1 MADEQQGNGLPTPAE
16 YSLPYGPAYPAA
28 GAPLS
33 KTAKGAPE
41 VALEAEE
48 GSLYAFEDSYAA
60 SWSGVPGRILLD
72 EREWESLD
80 FDEMLGRDGKARTI
94 QQVLTLPIRSAPW
107 DIIAGPGDTGEAK
120 FVKDVLSKPANQ
132 GGMKT
137 PMRLLIAQAL
147 SARTYRKA
155 CFEKVFTTDD
165 KGKIVYEKLAFRPS
179 STTAIAR
186 DPKTGAFR
194 GFRQRPVSVGG
205 AIWPNIWIDIPAQY
219 SWVHLNNQH
228 ISASRGHSDMELIY
242 WLHDKKQKVLFLWA
256 TFLEAQATGRYVV
269 KAEDETRAKQYAQA
283 LRYVKNGGVLGTS
296 SEITVD
302 TLETGTG
309 AGALFQDFINYLDNQ
324 MAASVL
330 AGFTNLPDSPG
341 GSYALSK
348 DQSDFFLQSLTGTA
362 KELGEGITNYVLA
375 DLVMYNF
382 GPKGVCPT
390 FQFGPLSE
398 GDLDTVKALLLGFGT
413 TPTELRVPQAFM
425 TELTKMMGTYLDM
438 PMDEVNK
445 EFAGLEDRITQRM
458 DLELQTKKVGLEAQK
473 SLAAQGGPQAGMAK
487 GAANA
492 QDKMEMAKAGA
503 KINKAVQLVQ
513 SKGAAAKAG
522 NTTQAK
528 PGKA

>member
-1 MADEQQGNGLPTPAE
+1 MPDEQLGSQLPTTAGN
-16 YSLPYGPAYPAA
+16 SPAA
-28 GAPLS
+28 FTPEYPDKPLT
-33 KTAKGAPE
+33 KTAKGAPD

-48 GSLYAFEDSYAA
+48 GSLYTWSDSWAA

-72 EREWESLD
+72 ENEFESLS

-94 QQVLTLPIRSAPW
+94 QSVLTLPIRSAPW
-107 DIIAGPGDTGEAK
+107 KITAASGDSGEAA
-120 FVKDVLSKPANQ
+120 FITDALTRPANQ

-137 PMRLLIAQAL
+137 PMRLIIAQAL

-155 CFEKVFTTDD
+155 CFEKVFTERD
-165 KGKIVYEKLAFRPS
+165 GKIVYDRLAFRPS
-179 STTAIAR
+179 PTTSIAR
-186 DPKTGAFR
+186 DPKSGAFR

-205 AIWPNIWIDIPAQY
+205 EVWPNIWIDIPAQY

-228 ISASRGHSDMELIY
+228 INAARGHSDMELIY

-256 TFLEAQATGRYVV
+256 TFLEANATGRYVV
-269 KAEDETRAKQYAQA
+269 QAEDETRAKSYAKA

-296 SEITVD
+296 SEIKID
-302 TLETGTG
+302 TLELGTQA
-309 AGALFQDFINYLDNQ
+309 AGLFRDFIDYLDNQ

-362 KELGEGITNYVLA
+362 KELAESITNYVIA

-390 FQFGPLSE
+390 FEFGPLSE
-398 GDLDTVKALLLGFGT
+398 GDLETVKELLTAFGT

-438 PMDEVNK
+438 PMEDVNK
-445 EFAGLEDRITQRM
+445 EFTQLEDRIDQRM
-458 DLELQTKKVGLEAQK
+458 SLDLETKKVGLQAQK
-473 SLAAQGGPQAGMAK
+473 TLAAQGGPQAGAAK

-492 QDKMEMAKAGA
+492 QNKAELAKAGSVV
-503 KINKAVQLVQ
+503 NKAARMVQQ
-513 SKGAAAKAG
+513 KAAAAKG
-522 NTTQAK
+522 TTGGSTGGANR
-528 PGKA
+528 

>member
-1 MADEQQGNGLPTPAE
+1 MPDDLGRTALPDAGEISPSNYVPEYPGTP
-16 YSLPYGPAYPAA
+16 LTP
-28 GAPLS
+28 
-33 KTAKGAPE
+33 TAKGAPE

-48 GSLYAFEDSYAA
+48 GSLYTTSDSWAA

-72 EREWESLD
+72 ENEFESLS

-94 QQVLTLPIRSAPW
+94 QSVLTLPIRSAPW
-107 DIIAGPGDTGEAK
+107 KIIPGSGDSGEAA
-120 FVKDVLSKPANQ
+120 FIQDALTKPANQ

-155 CFEKVFTTDD
+155 CFEKVFTERD
-165 KGKIVYEKLAFRPS
+165 GKIVYDRLAFRPS
-179 STTAIAR
+179 PTTAIAR

-205 AIWPNIWIDIPAQY
+205 EVWPNIWIDIPAQY

-228 ISASRGHSDMELIY
+228 INAARGHSDMELIY

-256 TFLEAQATGRYVV
+256 TFLEANATGRYIVQ
-269 KAEDETRAKQYAQA
+269 AEDETRAKQYAKA

-296 SEITVD
+296 SEVKVE
-302 TLETGTG
+302 TLELGTAA
-309 AGALFQDFINYLDNQ
+309 AGLFKEFIDYLDNQ

-362 KELGEGITNYVLA
+362 KELAESITNYVIA

-382 GPKGVCPT
+382 GPNGVCPN
-390 FQFGPLSE
+390 FEFGPLSE
-398 GDLDTVKALLLGFGT
+398 GDLETVKALLLGFGT

-438 PMDEVNK
+438 PMEEVNK
-445 EFAGLEDRITQRM
+445 EFSQLEERIDQRM
-458 DLELQTKKVGLEAQK
+458 DLELQTKKVGLDAQK
-473 SLAAQGGPQAGMAK
+473 QMAAQGGPQAGVARGMANTQGK
-487 GAANA
+487 AAL
-492 QDKMEMAKAGA
+492 AKTGA
-503 KINKAVQLVQ
+503 KINKAAQMVQQ
-513 SKGAAAKAG
+513 KAAAAKGASGSQGAG
-522 NTTQAK
+522 K
-528 PGKA
+528 GK